1 MRYRQKGLGD
11 WTDNRNGRSLVLD
24 EQEQW
29 RILDV
34 VTRQGYLDGINHS
47 RETVD
52 NLKWEEHKK
61 THLMM
66 REYSD
71 FQIQKKHAFTVYRT
85 VHGNIIQ
92 ELETET
98 EGANKVKYYQLGF

>member
-1 MRYRQKGLGD
+1 MKCISDDMVHMRYRQKGLGD

-29 RILDV
+29 RVLNV

-52 NLKWEEHKK
+52 NLSWEEHKK

-66 REYSD
+66 REYAD
-71 FQIQKKHAFTVYRT
+71 FQI
-85 VHGNIIQ
+85 
-92 ELETET
+92 
-98 EGANKVKYYQLGF
+98 